1 MRAALRC
8 RSTSGSR
15 RAPSFVW
22 SCVLAAV
29 SRMPMLTRELLGR
42 LPKAELHAHLDS
54 ALRPET
60 MVELARAAGFAL
72 PTTDPDRLREFMV
85 VRDASSLEDYL
96 ARFEYTIPL
105 LQTPEGIERV
115 AYEMVED
122 ASRDGLRYLEVRYC
136 PKLSTRSM
144 PSGVWSSG

>member
-1 MRAALRC
+1 MPAASRC

-15 RAPSFVW
+15 RAPSFAW
-22 SCVLAAV
+22 SCALGAA
-29 SRMPMLTRELLGR
+29 SRILMLTRDLLVR
-42 LPKAELHAHLDS
+42 LPKAELHVHLDS

-60 MVELARAAGFAL
+60 MIELARAAKFAL
-72 PTTDPDRLREFMV
+72 PTTDPGELRKFMV

-105 LQTPEGIERV
+105 LQTPDGIERV

-122 ASRDGLRYLEVRYC
+122 AA
-136 PKLSTRSM
+136 
-144 PSGVWSSG
+144 